1 MTMDLP
7 VCLIYVIFYITMKS
21 QYEAKLV
28 RGNTL
33 VVTLEKLCIWPC
45 CVSEMEDL
53 HIV

>member
-28 RGNTL
+28 RGKYFSGY
-33 VVTLEKLCIWPC
+33 VGKA
-45 CVSEMEDL
+45 L
-53 HIV
+53 HIALLCE